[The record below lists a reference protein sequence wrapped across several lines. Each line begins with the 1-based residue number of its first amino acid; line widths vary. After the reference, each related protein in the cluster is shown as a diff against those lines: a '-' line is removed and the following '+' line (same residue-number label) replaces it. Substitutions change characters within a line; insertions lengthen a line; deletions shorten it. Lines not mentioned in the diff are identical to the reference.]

1 MDFFSFPLLCGKKSE
16 FGLLLAYSFGRFGVK
31 RAGHFLV
38 AWVGVRVGKEASAL
52 AFNVMKQNSFLDN

>member
-1 MDFFSFPLLCGKKSE
+1 MDLFSFLLLCGKKSE

-52 AFNVMKQNSFLDN
+52 AFNVMKQNPFLDH